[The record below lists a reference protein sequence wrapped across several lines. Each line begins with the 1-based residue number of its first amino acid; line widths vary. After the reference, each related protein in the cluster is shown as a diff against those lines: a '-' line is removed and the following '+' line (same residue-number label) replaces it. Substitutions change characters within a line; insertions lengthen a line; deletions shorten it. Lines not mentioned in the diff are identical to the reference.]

1 MMHNSQLTEGKA
13 ILGGFIIIFLYFI
26 PYIIQG
32 ENSFIIF
39 WDYLDTTPAHFK
51 SAIDLGLFRDHG
63 GKLPILDGVSI
74 ENLIPVFY
82 PFNVQL
88 SLYMFLPVFWAIVC
102 NGIFVKVVAF
112 LGMFYL
118 GNRVIKNNT
127 LYAFFVAMIFSLIP
141 FYSNME
147 LSAAGVPLLLCC
159 INNIDNRQRVLI
171 SYLLIFLFACNSSF
185 IMVGFFVCLLW
196 SLYIIIKWVKDRK
209 CPLFHLVGLLV
220 MAVTYAV
227 IIFPMVYNF
236 LFLSEVQSHRVEMV
250 YGLDIHGVIDT
261 LILSQFNVGCFSAI
275 IVLSLSFVIFAIW
288 GRQDR
293 SVKYYVI
300 ALVTFVALLL
310 LSLLLRHLPGKVFSS
325 FNFDRLYYLYPTLCF
340 VIYAKA
346 LSFIQNKRILALFFS
361 FIIMMGV
368 VYYDQ
373 EARINIYQLLGKPT
387 ANPTF
392 KQFFDTSLF
401 AKIRKDIGTDGH
413 YECKVVCLGM
423 YPAVAQYNGFYTL
436 DSYCNNY
443 SLAYKHKF
451 RKIIEKELQKNDFVR
466 EYFDDWGNRCYVFSS
481 EIGLKFWCSE
491 DDNVSVNNLEI
502 NTELL
507 KDMGCEYIISAVNI
521 NNYKDL
527 GLSFID
533 SYTSPESFWN
543 VRLYKLN

>member
-1 MMHNSQLTEGKA
+1 MHNSQLTEGKA